1 MFVLEYR
8 NNVAKE
14 KNMKNT
20 KKLLTWIL
28 MVVLVVCTVGLVACV
43 EKPTPQD
50 LTELKLPKLK
60 DNQVAVIIKN
70 AEKDYTS
77 YTVTLSED
85 MTSVEDV
92 LAYLKENGMHLD
104 WTDGPYG
111 KTMNSIG
118 KAVPDPSK
126 NEFVAFFTTVE
137 SDKGNWAGVPTYVVE
152 GVQIVSAGV
161 GVSDAKVQSGAIFYF
176 EISTY

>member
-28 MVVLVVCTVGLVACV
+28 MVVLVVCAVGLVACV

-77 YTVTLSED
+77 YT
-85 MTSVEDV
+85 
-92 LAYLKENGMHLD
+92 KENGMSLD
-104 WTDGPYG
+104 WTDSDYG
-111 KTMNSIG
+111 KMLNSIG
-118 KAVPDPSK
+118 KAVPDFSK

-137 SDKGNWAGVPTYVVE
+137 GDKGNWAGVPTYVVE
-152 GVQIVSAGV
+152 GTQIVSAGV

>member
-1 MFVLEYR
+1 
-8 NNVAKE
+8 
-14 KNMKNT
+14 MKNT
-20 KKLLTWIL
+20 KLLTWIL
-28 MVVLVVCTVGLVACV
+28 MVVLVVCAVGLVACV

-77 YTVTLSED
+77 YTVALSED

-92 LAYLKENGMHLD
+92 LAYLKENGMSLD
-104 WTDGPYG
+104 WTDSDYG
-111 KTMNSIG
+111 KMLNSIG
-118 KAVPDPSK
+118 KAVPDFSK

-137 SDKGNWAGVPTYVVE
+137 GDKGNWAGVPTYVVE
-152 GVQIVSAGV
+152 GTQIVSAGV